1 MLENSR
7 PRNLRVSRHPYLDH
21 EGPIAFAHRGGNLT
35 APENTLA
42 AFEHAVSLGYRY
54 LETDVHCSADG
65 VLVAFHDADLQRT
78 CDINA
83 NIADLRWAE
92 IAELRV
98 NDLEPIPRMIDLL
111 DRWPDQR
118 FNIDC
123 KSDQAVGPLIELVE
137 QRDIIAQICVGSF
150 SLRRLRSLRT
160 RLGPGLLTAMAP
172 AEIAALRLVGRL
184 PGAQLRVAQVPTDAG
199 PLTVVNERFIGN
211 ARRAGV
217 AVHVWTINEA
227 SEMHRLFDLGVDGV
241 MTDDVATLRN
251 VMMERSTW
259 SS

>member
-1 MLENSR
+1 M
-7 PRNLRVSRHPYLDH
+7 SRHPYLNH
-21 EGPIAFAHRGGNLT
+21 EGPVAFAHRGGNLE

-78 CDINA
+78 CGIDA

-111 DRWPDQR
+111 DRWPDCR

-123 KSDQAVGPLIELVE
+123 KSDEAVAPLIKLVE
-137 QRDIIAQICVGSF
+137 QRGLLPQICVGAF
-150 SLRRLRSLRT
+150 SLKRLRTLRT
-160 RLGPGLLTAMAP
+160 RLGSGLLTSMAP
-172 AEIAALRLVGRL
+172 AEIAALRLIGRL
-184 PGAQLRVAQVPTDAG
+184 PGAQPRAAQVPTAAG
-199 PLTVVNERFIGN
+199 RLTVVNERFIAN
-211 ARRAGV
+211 AQRAGV
-217 AVHVWTINEA
+217 PVHVWTINDA
-227 SEMHRLFDLGVDGV
+227 PEMHRLLDLGVDGV

-251 VMMERSTW
+251 VMIERNVW
-259 SS
+259 SG

>member
-1 MLENSR
+1 MLESWPSSNQ
-7 PRNLRVSRHPYLDH
+7 RVSHHPYLDH
-21 EGPIAFAHRGGNLT
+21 EGPIAFAHRGGNLI

-65 VLVAFHDADLQRT
+65 VLVAFHDSDLQRT
-78 CDINA
+78 CGINA

-111 DRWPDQR
+111 DGWPDRR

-123 KSDQAVGPLIELVE
+123 KSDKAVAPLIELVE
-137 QRDIIAQICVGSF
+137 QRGIIAQICVGSF
-150 SLRRLRSLRT
+150 SLKRLRSLRT
-160 RLGPGLLTAMAP
+160 CLGPGLLTSMAP
-172 AEIAALRLVGRL
+172 AEIAALRLIGRL
-184 PGAQLRVAQVPTDAG
+184 PGAQMRAAQVPTHAG
-199 PLTVVNERFIGN
+199 PLAVVNDRFIGN
-211 ARRAGV
+211 AQRAGIP
-217 AVHVWTINEA
+217 VHVWTINEA
-227 SEMHRLFDLGVDGV
+227 SEMHRLLDLGVDGV

-251 VMMERSTW
+251 VMMERNIW
-259 SS
+259 